1 MENTADNRLIRVVA
15 VYPFTRI
22 LKDESLG
29 FGAYIVGLRLIL
41 EDDRPFILVNV
52 PYEVAE
58 AIRMINEGDAPPR
71 RQSLFD
77 LLANHEG
84 FRELF
89 SGTLKRVVIDEL
101 DSSTGLYTA
110 TVEFESD
117 GLTLRLKMIPSHAI
131 FLSLVSEAP
140 IYVAESL
147 VDGEEIEEEFEDE
160 Y

>member
-1 MENTADNRLIRVVA
+1 MSEQVDRNLVKVVA

-22 LKDESLG
+22 LENESLG
-29 FGAYIVGLRLIL
+29 IGAYIVGLRLLL
-41 EDDRPFILVNV
+41 EDDRSFILVNV

-58 AIRMINEGDAPPR
+58 AIRMINEGDVPPR

-89 SGTLKRVVIDEL
+89 SETLRRVVIDEL
-101 DSSTGLYTA
+101 DANTGLYTA

-117 GLTLRLKMIPSHAI
+117 GLKLRLKMIPSHAI
-131 FLSLVSEAP
+131 YLSLVSGAP
-140 IYVAESL
+140 IYVAEEL
-147 VDGEEIEEEFEDE
+147 IESEDLE
-160 Y
+160 DLL